1 MFSEKDELNIT
12 TLKSENATS
21 TGFLESHIDEPAGKA
36 TVGFHSSQL
45 HNCKLNISCA
55 FLDVDNHCCNYGLC
69 CFEKSNPI
77 GEIETSISK
86 VTNCYKCY
94 GANILT
100 CCPEEFCCLSNQSIV
115 GAFSGVSILVEIA
128 VILMVLFFLFCA
140 YNHATCLEYLVK
152 RIREWR
158 KERKRQMIGERE
170 RMEMEGK
177 TISRGETEDSDT
189 LPTLLSYGEVGEDLH
204 HNLGTYINPVSSFHS
219 SHDLVID
226 SNREL
231 RRASNSDSESKSRTS
246 E

>member
-1 MFSEKDELNIT
+1 
-12 TLKSENATS
+12 
-21 TGFLESHIDEPAGKA
+21 
-36 TVGFHSSQL
+36 
-45 HNCKLNISCA
+45 
-55 FLDVDNHCCNYGLC
+55 
-69 CFEKSNPI
+69 
-77 GEIETSISK
+77 
-86 VTNCYKCY
+86 
-94 GANILT
+94 
-100 CCPEEFCCLSNQSIV
+100 
-115 GAFSGVSILVEIA
+115 
-128 VILMVLFFLFCA
+128 
-140 YNHATCLEYLVK
+140 
-152 RIREWR
+152 
-158 KERKRQMIGERE
+158 MIGERE